1 MLIKLL
7 NNYILYYFLK
17 SVYLHHVH
25 EINGKRDIQMNL
37 VLYTKNN
44 CIQCK
49 MTKKF
54 LKAHN
59 INFVEHNID
68 EQPEFINS
76 LKSEGFMATPVVK
89 LPNGNAF
96 SGFRPDELNKLTQAI

>member
-1 MLIKLL
+1 MVTV
-7 NNYILYYFLK
+7 F
-17 SVYLHHVH
+17 S
-25 EINGKRDIQMNL
+25 
-37 VLYTKNN
+37 KNN

-49 MTKKF
+49 
-54 LKAHN
+54 

>member
-1 MLIKLL
+1 MQ
-7 NNYILYYFLK
+7 NDE
-17 SVYLHHVH
+17 
-25 EINGKRDIQMNL
+25 EI
-37 VLYTKNN
+37 
-44 CIQCK
+44 
-49 MTKKF
+49 

-96 SGFRPDELNKLTQAI
+96 FWFPSWRIK